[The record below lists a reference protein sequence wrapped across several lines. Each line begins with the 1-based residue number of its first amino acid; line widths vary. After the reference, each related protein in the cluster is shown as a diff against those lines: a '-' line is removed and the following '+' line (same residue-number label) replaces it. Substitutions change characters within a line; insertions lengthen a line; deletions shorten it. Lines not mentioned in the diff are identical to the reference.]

1 MHDLALLF
9 HENASMAFCFAGL
22 LTFSALLGLPA
33 FIFFHEKQWHGFVSE
48 RHNGDYSSGTVRDFH
63 PVPF

>member
-9 HENASMAFCFAGL
+9 HENASMAVCFAGL

-33 FIFFHEKQWHGFVSE
+33 FIFMKNSG
-48 RHNGDYSSGTVRDFH
+48 NGL
-63 PVPF
+63 